1 MASPAP
7 PSEQL
12 LDDVRR
18 FLRVTLNQELLSPTS
33 EKQRQDLLQRLS
45 TREQSPGSYLDMNCC
60 KKSYNAE
67 ISRDFQ
73 EFYEAFEPD
82 DLKSARRRSD
92 ISFLKSSELHN
103 ELNINKDNYVTKNV
117 HRKSLNSVLSS
128 ELILGSERLQDRKPS
143 STGSTTGTNMNGI
156 NGLNSP
162 NSVASSVKSDSL
174 SSSTSTIPQ
183 ESDGERGANSSEV
196 LSISASALKYSAIK
210 HGVLARK
217 ERVLKAFEKVRKYWV
232 GVLGHSLYIYTSEK
246 DLRPTTVID
255 ILGYSARPVSVK
267 DPPNSSP
274 KKDYTFEIVCPGKKT
289 YQFIASNWSE
299 METWIL
305 IISQAGNQPTP
316 LPSPTVAPSSNGCFL
331 NERSLPATPVSQFG
345 PEQIYDEPDSKV
357 RPVEK
362 YPLNN
367 HVSPVQWQQYEFMSD
382 DSFYHYIDDTMKEN
396 LKNMKNSCLCS
407 QQNENYYNNVGEG
420 VRHCMQCDNRSNMY
434 YNMLD
439 PPDSGRKENHL
450 FSCSSLPSIPTEQ
463 EAIYDIILDGQKQQI
478 NGITDRDKLLNEIL
492 NRSKEEPTSKT
503 KPDEQTHER
512 TDSTRSS
519 DGNESDR
526 SSKENADFNVQ
537 KSGLLF
543 VNQYGPNR
551 IQDIIN
557 RIETTYNNKREPTS
571 PCKREPAP
579 ANKRFAKSGCTT
591 TLPKRTTLCRSLIS
605 SPTNRFSDLRGAR
618 SSRTSSTN
626 RFKPRPAR
634 ARRRTGSLRGND
646 FCCRGSPAE
655 TGDSTN
661 RFELSATCS
670 SCRTDF
676 LHGSDFC
683 CCGSSAETGDSTNRF

>member
-1 MASPAP
+1 MMRLTHIPTEQHGARNVIGHCASVLNVGDSPDHDIVYM
-7 PSEQL
+7 
-12 LDDVRR
+12 LDPIIKKYSRLAGDVRR

-60 KKSYNAE
+60 KKSN
-67 ISRDFQ
+67 SFSSLSSSF

-143 STGSTTGTNMNGI
+143 STSSTTGTNMNGI

-183 ESDGERGANSSEV
+183 ESDGERGANSSE
-196 LSISASALKYSAIK
+196 YSAIK

-407 QQNENYYNNVGEG
+407 QNENYYNNVGEG

-450 FSCSSLPSIPTEQ
+450 FSCS
-463 EAIYDIILDGQKQQI
+463 QKQQI

-591 TLPKRTTLCRSLIS
+591 TLPKRTTLCRSLDFKSNESIFGS
-605 SPTNRFSDLRGAR
+605 QR
-618 SSRTSSTN
+618 SSVVQDQLYEPVQTSS
-626 RFKPRPAR
+626 
-634 ARRRTGSLRGND
+634 
-646 FCCRGSPAE
+646 
-655 TGDSTN
+655 
-661 RFELSATCS
+661 SACPS
-670 SCRTDF
+670 
-676 LHGSDFC
+676 
-683 CCGSSAETGDSTNRF
+683 